1 MNNGNKISR
10 LIFGCEQ
17 LGGHN
22 WGNYDV
28 NDIINSINEALEKGL
43 NTFDTS
49 DVYGKGI
56 SEKLLGKVLNKRRKN
71 AKIITKFGICFDK
84 NGRRYENSHPDY
96 ISKAIIKSLKRL
108 KTDYIDFYQLHSWDR
123 STKIDDIIYELEKLK
138 EKGIILSYGQSNLP
152 ENDII
157 KYQSKFHY
165 SSYEFSLIKL
175 QKKPFLINKLKNHK
189 ILTYGGLGQGILSGK
204 YDDKSIFSDN
214 DRRSSNKYFNFHGKT
229 LMNNLK
235 IVFKLKNLS
244 LKYNKTPSQLALKY
258 IFQQSPY
265 FSIIVGI
272 KNIKQLNLNL
282 DVLNDWEINEEDIL
296 TLENHNTSL

>member
-28 NDIINSINEALEKGL
+28 NDVINSINEALEKGL

-123 STKIDDIIYELEKLK
+123 STKIDDILGSIPSGTITAILGASGPGKITLLNTLAVKLNHMQ
-138 EKGIILSYGQSNLP
+138 IL
-152 ENDII
+152 
-157 KYQSKFHY
+157 
-165 SSYEFSLIKL
+165 
-175 QKKPFLINKLKNHK
+175 
-189 ILTYGGLGQGILSGK
+189 
-204 YDDKSIFSDN
+204 
-214 DRRSSNKYFNFHGKT
+214 
-229 LMNNLK
+229 
-235 IVFKLKNLS
+235 
-244 LKYNKTPSQLALKY
+244 
-258 IFQQSPY
+258 
-265 FSIIVGI
+265 
-272 KNIKQLNLNL
+272 
-282 DVLNDWEINEEDIL
+282 
-296 TLENHNTSL
+296 